1 MNPWSRL
8 IALLALVLLLPSCS
22 SPRPMLMK
30 VESEASLVRPLDRV
44 VIVANG
50 DLFPDQVHE
59 RFFQPV
65 IDQMQDVFEKYG
77 IESWVVKQDTKSLN
91 PTESVINK
99 VRSVRARY
107 VLYFSASRVRG
118 VDPEK
123 TAWVRPENLV
133 AGYTLS
139 FMVSDLAM
147 RKNVWKAELSSVQ
160 GQRAM
165 KEEIPEIRAKLE
177 EELLQAGLLNAT
189 NKLSL
194 TRDKP

>member
-1 MNPWSRL
+1 MHPLSRL
-8 IALLALVLLLPSCS
+8 IALLGLALFLSSCS

-30 VESEASLVRPLDRV
+30 AESEASLVRPLDRV

-59 RFFQPV
+59 RFFQPA
-65 IDQMQDVFEKYG
+65 IDQIQDVFERYG

-91 PTESVINK
+91 PTESVIKK
-99 VRSVRARY
+99 VQSVRARY
-107 VLYFSASRVRG
+107 VLYFSASKVRG

-123 TAWVRPENLV
+123 AAWVRPENLV
-133 AGYTLS
+133 GGYTLS

-165 KEEIPEIRAKLE
+165 KEELPEIREKLE
-177 EELLQAGLLNAT
+177 EELLQSGLLKASNR
-189 NKLSL
+189 LSL
-194 TRDKP
+194 TRNRP